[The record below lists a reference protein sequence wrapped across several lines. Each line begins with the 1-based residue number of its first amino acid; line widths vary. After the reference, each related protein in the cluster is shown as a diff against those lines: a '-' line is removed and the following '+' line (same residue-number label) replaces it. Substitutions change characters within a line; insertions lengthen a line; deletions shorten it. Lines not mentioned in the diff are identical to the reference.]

1 MSDWQAKRFWKDTSV
16 EVSDAGFRVLLDGRP
31 VKTPAKS
38 SFAVPTRALADLIA
52 TEWQAQEDKI
62 DPETMPFTRMAN
74 SAIDKVTPQHQAV
87 AEMLAEY
94 GGSDLICYRA
104 NGPVELIE
112 RQAVAWD
119 PLIAWAK
126 TELNAPLEA
135 TTGVIF
141 HAQSEDSLTAMRRQ
155 VLAMDPFVL
164 TSFHDLVA
172 LSGSLVIGF
181 AALRGYDTPEN
192 LWEVSRIDESWQVHL
207 WGKDEESE
215 QMSAVKRQSFLDA
228 WKFQSVL

>member
-38 SFAVPTRALADLIA
+38 AFAVPSRALADLIA

-104 NGPVELIE
+104 DGPVELIE

-126 TELNAPLEA
+126 NELNAPLEA

-141 HAQSEDSLTAMRRQ
+141 HVQPEDSLIALRRQ